1 MGFSM
6 KHPDHDYT
14 IRIEGEKKR
23 DVTLHLS
30 GYFVTENIDRPMAE
44 IQSILDDYIPL
55 QLTIDLSGIDT
66 MDSAGAMALA
76 KTEDDATAR
85 SIPFKFVNMTPRMKN
100 TMDLLNREVFV
111 DDYTDRDT
119 GILERM
125 ASVFL
130 DIYHDSIRI
139 MIFVGELLSA
149 TVYSILH
156 PFSVRWADS
165 LLYIKRVGVDGLPI
179 LGLISF
185 LIGLIIAFMSSL
197 QLKQFGANI
206 YVASFL
212 AIAVVRELGPIM
224 TAILVAGRSGSA
236 FAAEIGTMKVNE
248 EIDALVV
255 MGFDPVR
262 FIAVP
267 KMLAAMVAVPLL
279 TLYADLFGIL
289 GGLVVGVMGL
299 DLTPYTYIHQTI
311 RSIAVFDIISGIVKA
326 VVFAVLISGIS
337 CQRGFE
343 TGEGAE
349 AVGISATSAVVSSIF
364 LIIVADSI
372 FAIVIHYIR

>member
-1 MGFSM
+1 M
-6 KHPDHDYT
+6 
-14 IRIEGEKKR
+14 
-23 DVTLHLS
+23 
-30 GYFVTENIDRPMAE
+30 TENIDRPIAE
-44 IQSILDDYIPL
+44 IQSILDDYTPS

-66 MDSAGAMALA
+66 LDSAGAMALA
-76 KTEDDATAR
+76 KAEDDANAR
-85 SIPFKFVNMTPRMKN
+85 SIPFEIVNTTPRMKN
-100 TMDLLNREVFV
+100 TMDLLNREVLV
-111 DDYTDRDT
+111 GDYTGRDRDT

-125 ASVFL
+125 ANVFL
-130 DIYHDSIRI
+130 NIYNDFIRV

-149 TVYSILH
+149 MVYSILH
-156 PFSVRWADS
+156 PLSIRWTDV

-267 KMLAAMVAVPLL
+267 KVLAAIVAVPLL

-289 GGLVVGVMGL
+289 GGLVVGVTGL

-311 RSIAVFDIISGIVKA
+311 KSITVFDIISGVVKA

>member
-1 MGFSM
+1 M
-6 KHPDHDYT
+6 KHPDQDCT
-14 IRIEGEKKR
+14 IRIEGEKRR

-30 GYFVTENIDRPMAE
+30 GHFVTENIDRPMAE
-44 IQSILDDYIPL
+44 LQSIFDDYIPS
-55 QLTIDLSGIDT
+55 QLTIDLSDIDAL
-66 MDSAGAMALA
+66 DSAGAMVLA
-76 KTEDDATAR
+76 KTEDDAAAR
-85 SIPFKFVNMTPRMKN
+85 SIPFKIVNMSTGMQN
-100 TMDLLNREVFV
+100 TMDLLNREMLAE
-111 DDYTDRDT
+111 DYTGRDRDT

-125 ASVFL
+125 TSVFL
-130 DIYHDSIRI
+130 DIYNDFNRV
-139 MIFVGELLSA
+139 MIFVGELLTA
-149 TVYSILH
+149 MLYSILH
-156 PFSVRWADS
+156 PLSIRWADS

-267 KMLAAMVAVPLL
+267 KVLAAMVAVPLL

-289 GGLVVGVMGL
+289 GGLVVGVTGL

-311 RSIAVFDIISGIVKA
+311 KSIATFDIISGIVKA

>member
-1 MGFSM
+1 M
-6 KHPDHDYT
+6 KHPDQDYT
-14 IRIEGEKKR
+14 IRVEGEKGR

-30 GYFVTENIDRPMAE
+30 GHFVTENIDRPMADL
-44 IQSILDDYIPL
+44 QSILDDYIPSH
-55 QLTIDLSGIDT
+55 LTIDLSGIDT
-66 MDSAGAMALA
+66 LDSAGAMFLA

-119 GILERM
+119 GIFEKM
-125 ASVFL
+125 TSVFL
-130 DIYHDSIRI
+130 DIYNDFKRV

-149 TVYSILH
+149 MLYSIIH
-156 PFSVRWADS
+156 PLSVRWADS
-165 LLYIKRVGVDGLPI
+165 LFYIKRVGVDGLPI

-267 KMLAAMVAVPLL
+267 KVIAAMVAVPLL

-289 GGLVVGVMGL
+289 GGLVVGVTGL
-299 DLTPYTYIHQTI
+299 DLTPYTYIQQTI
-311 RSIAVFDIISGIVKA
+311 KSIATFDIISGIVKA

-349 AVGISATSAVVSSIF
+349 AVGISATSAVVSSTF

>member
-1 MGFSM
+1 M

-14 IRIEGEKKR
+14 IRIEGERKR

-156 PFSVRWADS
+156 PFR
-165 LLYIKRVGVDGLPI
+165 KVG
-179 LGLISF
+179 
-185 LIGLIIAFMSSL
+185 
-197 QLKQFGANI
+197 
-206 YVASFL
+206 
-212 AIAVVRELGPIM
+212 
-224 TAILVAGRSGSA
+224 
-236 FAAEIGTMKVNE
+236 
-248 EIDALVV
+248 
-255 MGFDPVR
+255 
-262 FIAVP
+262 
-267 KMLAAMVAVPLL
+267 
-279 TLYADLFGIL
+279 
-289 GGLVVGVMGL
+289 
-299 DLTPYTYIHQTI
+299 
-311 RSIAVFDIISGIVKA
+311 
-326 VVFAVLISGIS
+326 
-337 CQRGFE
+337 
-343 TGEGAE
+343 
-349 AVGISATSAVVSSIF
+349 
-364 LIIVADSI
+364 
-372 FAIVIHYIR
+372 

>member
-1 MGFSM
+1 M
-6 KHPDHDYT
+6 KHPDQQCA
-14 IRIEGEKKR
+14 IRVEGEKGR
-23 DVTLHLS
+23 RLTLHLS
-30 GYFVTENIDRPMAE
+30 GYLVTEHVDRPMDE
-44 IQSILDDYIPL
+44 IRSLLDDYRPS
-55 QLTIDLSGIDT
+55 QLLIDVSDVIT
-66 MDSAGAMALA
+66 MDSAGALALA
-76 KTEDDATAR
+76 KAEEDAAAL
-85 SIPFKFVNMTPRMKN
+85 SIPFEILNMTLGMKR
-100 TMDLLNREVFV
+100 TLRLL
-111 DDYTDRDT
+111 DYKKPFGDRDSSLDRT
-119 GILERM
+119 PPLFERIRG
-125 ASVFL
+125 VFL
-130 DIYHDSIRI
+130 DTYNDFIRV
-139 MIFVGELLSA
+139 MVFVGELLSA
-149 TVYSILH
+149 LLYSAIH
-156 PFSVRWADS
+156 PLSIRWADS
-165 LLYIKRVGVDGLPI
+165 LLYIKRAGVDGLPI

-248 EIDALVV
+248 EIDALTV

-267 KMLAAMVAVPLL
+267 KVLAAMVAVPIL
-279 TLYADLFGIL
+279 TLYANLFGIL
-289 GGLVVGVMGL
+289 GGLVVGVTGL
-299 DLTPYTYIHQTI
+299 DLTPYTYIQQTI
-311 RSIAVFDIISGIVKA
+311 KSIAAFDIISGIVKA

>member
-1 MGFSM
+1 M
-6 KHPDHDYT
+6 KDPDQHYT
-14 IRIEGEKKR
+14 IRTEGEKGR
-23 DVTLHLS
+23 GVTLHLS
-30 GYFVTENIDRPMAE
+30 GHLVTENIDRPIAE
-44 IQSILDDYIPL
+44 IQSILDDYIPS

-66 MDSAGAMALA
+66 LDSAGAMALA
-76 KTEDDATAR
+76 KTEDDTIAR
-85 SIPFKFVNMTPRMKN
+85 SIPFKIVNMTPRMKN
-100 TMDLLNREVFV
+100 TMGLLNREVFEE
-111 DDYTDRDT
+111 DYTGRDRDT
-119 GILERM
+119 GVFERM
-125 ASVFL
+125 ANVFL
-130 DIYHDSIRI
+130 DIYNDFIRV

-149 TVYSILH
+149 VVYSILH
-156 PFSVRWADS
+156 PLSIRWADS

-267 KMLAAMVAVPLL
+267 KVLAAIVAVPLL

-289 GGLVVGVMGL
+289 GGLVVGVAGL

-311 RSIAVFDIISGIVKA
+311 KSITVFDIISGVVKA

-337 CQRGFE
+337 CHRGFE

-364 LIIVADSI
+364 LIMVADSI

>member
-1 MGFSM
+1 M
-6 KHPDHDYT
+6 KHPDQRYA
-14 IRIEGEKKR
+14 IRIEGERRR
-23 DVTLHLS
+23 DVILHLS
-30 GYFVTENIDRPMAE
+30 GHLVTENIDRPMTE
-44 IQSILDDYIPL
+44 LQSILDDYIPS
-55 QLTIDLSGIDT
+55 QLTIDLSDIDT
-66 MDSAGAMALA
+66 LDSAGAMALA

-85 SIPFKFVNMTPRMKN
+85 SIPFKIVNMTTGMKN
-100 TMDLLNREVFV
+100 TMDLLNHEVLKE
-111 DDYTDRDT
+111 DYTGRDQDT

-125 ASVFL
+125 ANVLL
-130 DIYHDSIRI
+130 DIYNDFNRV
-139 MIFVGELLSA
+139 MVFVGELLSA
-149 TVYSILH
+149 MLYSFLH
-156 PFSVRWADS
+156 PLSIRWADS
-165 LLYIKRVGVDGLPI
+165 LLYIKRAGVDGLPI

-248 EIDALVV
+248 EIDALIV

-267 KMLAAMVAVPLL
+267 KVLAAMVAVPLL

-289 GGLVVGVMGL
+289 GGLVVGVTGL
-299 DLTPYTYIHQTI
+299 DLTPYTYIQQTI
-311 RSIAVFDIISGIVKA
+311 KSIAAFDIISGIVKA

>member
-1 MGFSM
+1 
-6 KHPDHDYT
+6 
-14 IRIEGEKKR
+14 
-23 DVTLHLS
+23 
-30 GYFVTENIDRPMAE
+30 
-44 IQSILDDYIPL
+44 
-55 QLTIDLSGIDT
+55 
-66 MDSAGAMALA
+66 MALA
-76 KTEDDATAR
+76 KTENDANAE
-85 SIPFKFVNMTPRMKN
+85 SIPFKIINMTPRMKN
-100 TMDLLNREVFV
+100 TMDLLNREVSGE
-111 DDYTDRDT
+111 DYTAHDLDA
-119 GILERM
+119 GIPERM
-125 ASVFL
+125 PSVFE
-130 DIYHDSIRI
+130 DIYHDFTRV
-139 MIFVGELLSA
+139 MIFVAELLDA
-149 TVYSILH
+149 MLYSILH
-156 PFSVRWADS
+156 PLSIRWTDS
-165 LLYIKRVGVDGLPI
+165 LLYIQRAGVDGLPI

-267 KMLAAMVAVPLL
+267 KVLAAMVAVPLL

-289 GGLVVGVMGL
+289 GGLVVGVTGL
-299 DLTPYTYIHQTI
+299 DLTPYTYIQQTI
-311 RSIAVFDIISGIVKA
+311 KSIAAFDIISGIVKA
-326 VVFAVLISGIS
+326 VVFAILISGIS

-364 LIIVADSI
+364 LIADSKNQ
-372 FAIVIHYIR
+372 R